1 MRVAGRCLGVDLG
14 RARIGLALSDPL
26 GLIAQPLAVL
36 PSGRRRIEDVASAI
50 DEHEVTI
57 VVVGLPRLLSGAEGQ
72 AATDARAFA
81 ERLAALRPDVR
92 VELWDERL
100 TTRQAERAMIEADVR
115 REVRRARID
124 AVAAALILQ
133 GWLDAQASRP

>member
-1 MRVAGRCLGVDLG
+1 VRVAGRCLGVDLG